1 MTGAKMV
8 FISTLT
14 AKATPT
20 LPQVSSGA
28 AKTSAG
34 QLQPPI
40 TPRKAGTPLLKII
53 IAMAMHMPRNPHTIM
68 RGTMPKPFLLYT
80 PSRMRRASISPKVAR
95 MANLKNAMMK
105 G

>member
-1 MTGAKMV
+1 M
-8 FISTLT
+8 
-14 AKATPT
+14 
-20 LPQVSSGA
+20 
-28 AKTSAG
+28 
-34 QLQPPI
+34 
-40 TPRKAGTPLLKII
+40 KII

-105 G
+105 GCALVEASNQAKNPVAGIKKGANTTTTIKITSQSCFFML